1 MPGMQHHPL
10 HRQWCISNLEALIRH
25 LLLVI
30 VVVSGKKLHSS
41 LLRTVLRAPML
52 FFASTD
58 VGSIINHFSQD
69 IQLIDAELPI
79 AFLNVCANG
88 FVVVAQAIMI
98 IPASYWLVLTYPF
111 LFGILYAVQKYYLR
125 TSRQLRFLDLEAKSP
140 LYSQFLE
147 TLSGLTTI
155 RAFAW
160 QDELITLND
169 QRLDRSQKPF
179 YLLYSIQRWLNL
191 VLDLITCGLAIVLT
205 AVSINLRGHVSPG
218 FAGVA
223 LYNVMTLS
231 AAMKAAV
238 TVWTVLETS
247 IGAVAR
253 VKSFEETTSS
263 ENKPEETETP
273 PENWPSQ
280 GGLELQGVNAS
291 YRYGP

>member
-1 MPGMQHHPL
+1 L
-10 HRQWCISNLEALIRH
+10 HLHGFPFFYLQTVTDLDLTIHRH

-41 LLRTVLRAPML
+41 LLRTVLHAPMS
-52 FFASTD
+52 FFATTD
-58 VGSIINHFSQD
+58 VGSIINRFSQD

-79 AFLNVCANG
+79 AFLNTCANG
-88 FVVVAQAIMI
+88 FAVIAQAIML

-111 LFGILYAVQKYYLR
+111 LFGILWAVQKYYLR

-147 TLSGLTTI
+147 TLGGLTTI
-155 RAFAW
+155 RAFQW
-160 QDELITLND
+160 QDELVSLND
-169 QRLDRSQKPF
+169 RRLDFSQKPF
-179 YLLYSIQRWLNL
+179 YLLFSVQRWLNL
-191 VLDLITCGLAIVLT
+191 VLDLITSALAVILT
-205 AVSINLRGHVSPG
+205 AVSINLRGQVSPG

-253 VKSFEETTSS
+253 VKSFDETTPS
-263 ENKPEETETP
+263 EHLPEETGSLP
-273 PENWPSQ
+273 DNWP
-280 GGLELQGVNAS
+280 GKGAIELSGVAAS
-291 YRYGP
+291 YK

>member
-1 MPGMQHHPL
+1 MFLQRLGHL
-10 HRQWCISNLEALIRH
+10 INLSRH

-30 VVVSGKKLHSS
+30 VVVSGKKLHAS
-41 LLRTVLRAPML
+41 LLRTVLGAPML

-58 VGSIINHFSQD
+58 VGSIINRFSQD

-79 AFLNVCANG
+79 AFLNVCANA

-111 LFGILYAVQKYYLR
+111 LFGILYGVQKYYLR

-155 RAFAW
+155 RAFSW
-160 QDELITLND
+160 QDKLVMLND

-179 YLLYSIQRWLNL
+179 YLLFSVQRWLNL

-205 AVSINLRGHVSPG
+205 AVSINLRGHVSAG

-223 LYNVMTLS
+223 LYNIMTLS

-253 VKSFEETTSS
+253 VKSFEETTPS
-263 ENKPEETETP
+263 ENKPEESEHA
-273 PENWPSQ
+273 PESWPSL
-280 GGLELQGVNAS
+280 GALELRGVSAS
-291 YRYGP
+291 YR

>member
-1 MPGMQHHPL
+1 
-10 HRQWCISNLEALIRH
+10 
-25 LLLVI
+25 
-30 VVVSGKKLHSS
+30 
-41 LLRTVLRAPML
+41 ML

-58 VGSIINHFSQD
+58 VGAIINRFSQD

-79 AFLNVCANG
+79 AFLNVCANA

-98 IPASYWLVLTYPF
+98 IPASYWLVLSYPF
-111 LFGILYAVQKYYLR
+111 LFGTLYAVQKYYLR

-155 RAFAW
+155 RAFSW
-160 QDELITLND
+160 QGQLITLND

-179 YLLYSIQRWLNL
+179 YLLFSVQRWLNL
-191 VLDLITCGLAIVLT
+191 VLDLITSALAVVVT
-205 AVSINLRGHVSPG
+205 AVSINLRGHVSAG

-223 LYNVMTLS
+223 LYNIMTLS

-253 VKSFEETTSS
+253 VKSFEETTPS
-263 ENKPEETETP
+263 ENKPGELGSP
-273 PENWPSQ
+273 PDDWPSQ
-280 GGLELQGVNAS
+280 GALKLQNVNAS
-291 YRYGP
+291 YRCVTRPHTHGRRDSHSYIEPFTDIPAAKTHQPY